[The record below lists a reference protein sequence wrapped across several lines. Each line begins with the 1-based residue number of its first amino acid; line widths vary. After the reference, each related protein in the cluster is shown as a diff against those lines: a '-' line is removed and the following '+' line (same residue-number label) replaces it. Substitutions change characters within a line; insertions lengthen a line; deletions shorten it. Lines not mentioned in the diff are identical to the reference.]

1 MDYNDSV
8 NVKTGI
14 LMASM
19 YVSLCEVVLCVCTQ
33 QVSVVVV
40 HVGNSYV
47 CK

>member
-19 YVSLCEVVLCVCTQ
+19 YVSPCEVVLCVCTQ

-40 HVGNSYV
+40 HVHSG
-47 CK
+47 